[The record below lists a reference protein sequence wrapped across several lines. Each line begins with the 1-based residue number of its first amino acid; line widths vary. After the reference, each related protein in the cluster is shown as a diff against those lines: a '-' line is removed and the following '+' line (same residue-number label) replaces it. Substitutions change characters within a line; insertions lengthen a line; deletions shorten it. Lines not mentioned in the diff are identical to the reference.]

1 MATSPALS
9 ARRALVKLLLH
20 IASLYRVVLGVS
32 RDSSDKDVN
41 KGLKKLLLTVHPD
54 KGGSEEHTKKLK
66 AAKDEWD
73 KENPRQ
79 TDDPTGGRAEVRSAT
94 GAPAGCARF
103 PPEEGRGVW

>member
-20 IASLYRVVLGVS
+20 IASLYQVVLGVS

-41 KGLKKLLLTVHPD
+41 KGLKKLLLTVRPD

-66 AAKDEWD
+66 AAKDECD

-79 TDDPTGGRAEVRSAT
+79 TDI
-94 GAPAGCARF
+94 PA
-103 PPEEGRGVW
+103 